1 MTFVDFLS
9 AKLKLEEDERLAFIS
24 KFYDFFLRRYVP

>member
-9 AKLKLEEDERLAFIS
+9 AKLKLEGDEHLAFIS